1 MNLTGDL
8 PAAVQQFSAQL
19 PALLKSLTDA
29 GLTTEADLVQG
40 LHATVS
46 DAVSQ
51 AQDAI
56 AIDLRPVV
64 EESRHWR
71 SILSHGF
78 QGSIGGMPFSL
89 KAMVSG
95 DPSIADP
102 NADPSQATPALSQG

>member
-56 AIDLRPVV
+56 AVDLKPVV
-64 EESRHWR
+64 EQFVVFNAN
-71 SILSHGF
+71 LATL
-78 QGSIGGMPFSL
+78 IGLIQSL
-89 KAMVSG
+89 KDDGIPVSG
-95 DPSIADP
+95 MLFGGKKS
-102 NADPSQATPALSQG
+102 